1 MKRLML
7 LGFCFLLSSVSLC
20 AEEKPLLLTRYETA
34 IELAG
39 KLAELENNTGSLSK
53 SDLME
58 LEKKCIDCSDE
69 LAKLGINISSL
80 EKDLAVIKED
90 IAGLKNDVALLKA
103 EDNEKLQIGGK
114 YIFENVNNVFENNRP
129 DSHITRMTLEFDGT
143 AKVDENIELYAKWRL
158 LKDSELTGKNHATS
172 NVKFAELKFK
182 NAFNSDGL
190 LRIGRTYVNHGS
202 YFIVNDEMD
211 GINYS
216 KRNGDTRL
224 EYGMY
229 FQKQISE
236 AYHPIF
242 NVYLERNKN
251 KKKYYF
257 DLFYNTF
264 EDGAYKVAY
273 VKNVK
278 KRDIKDC
285 NILLFNAGILGQFG
299 RDQEFEYLLDGTVS
313 RYHDDNQKKKNQTGF
328 GGHASIRYTPKN
340 SDFSGLIAYNI
351 LTHDCYEEL
360 GTKTRDNPW
369 EDFEEMSFDDKYFD
383 YGHKLIMP
391 NMQDYR
397 ILLSYRPK
405 RYQRH
410 KLELNYDFIRAVN
423 KNKPYGH
430 ISEEEAYRGLNIKN
444 NLWGVEY
451 SYKVSKSTDFVV
463 NYENQKDKTFGGL
476 RDAYNLIFRLIS
488 KI

>member
-1 MKRLML
+1 MKKSLL
-7 LGFCFLLSSVSLC
+7 LGFCFLLSSVSLY
-20 AEEKPLLLTRYETA
+20 AEEKPLPLTRYETA

-39 KLAELENNTGSLSK
+39 KLAELENNTGNISK

-80 EKDLAVIKED
+80 ENDLSQVKED
-90 IAGLKNDVALLKA
+90 IAGLKDDIALLKA
-103 EDNEKLQIGGK
+103 EDNEKLKLGGK
-114 YIFENVNNVFENNRP
+114 YIFENASNVFENRP
-129 DSHITRMTLEFDGT
+129 DSHITRMTFELEGT
-143 AKVDENIELYAKWRL
+143 AKVDENIELYTKWRL

-172 NVKFAELKFK
+172 KIKFAEIKFK

-190 LRIGRTYVNHGS
+190 LRIGRTYVAHGS

-216 KRNGDTRL
+216 KYNGDTKL

-236 AYHPIF
+236 AYHPIL

-251 KKKYYF
+251 NKKYYF
-257 DLFYNTF
+257 DLFYNTY
-264 EDGAYKVAY
+264 EDGLYNVSY
-273 VKNVK
+273 VHNIK
-278 KRDIKDC
+278 KRNLKNC
-285 NILLFNAGILGQFG
+285 SILLFNAGVLGQFG
-299 RDQEFEYLLDGTVS
+299 RDQEFEYLVDGVVS
-313 RYHDDNQKKKNQTGF
+313 RYHDDNQKEKNQTGF
-328 GGHASIRYTPKN
+328 AGHASIRYTPKN

-351 LTHDCYEEL
+351 LTYDCYEEL
-360 GTKTRDNPW
+360 GTKTRSNPW

-391 NMQDYR
+391 NVQDYR
-397 ILLSYRPK
+397 ILLSYRPR

-410 KLELNYDFIRAVN
+410 KLEVNYDFMRGVN
-423 KNKPYGH
+423 ANKPYGH
-430 ISEEEAYRGLNIKN
+430 ISEEEAYLGLNLKN
-444 NLWGVEY
+444 DMWGVEY
-451 SYKVSKSTDFVV
+451 SYKVSKATDLVI
-463 NYENQKDKTFGGL
+463 NYENMKDKTFGGL
-476 RDAYNLIFRLIS
+476 RDSYNLIFTLIS